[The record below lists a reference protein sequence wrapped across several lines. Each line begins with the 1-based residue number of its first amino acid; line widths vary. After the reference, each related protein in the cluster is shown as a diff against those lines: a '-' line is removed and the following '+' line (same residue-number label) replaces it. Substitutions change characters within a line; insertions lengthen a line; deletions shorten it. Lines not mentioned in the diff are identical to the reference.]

1 MEKVNRRQNSKKL
14 TTNEDKV
21 AVLLAAINLLITKE
35 TDSSKIRR
43 KLTEIILPGE
53 KKNIANT
60 KRTLE
65 KILQEVEN
73 NE

>member
-35 TDSSKIRR
+35 TDSSKILR